1 MRLKYIVSLIIFAVI
16 FSTTAL
22 SQNNKGKRKQKKK
35 ELTEKQRYEEAD
47 LFAQGIIKKQIG
59 NYQEALELFE
69 QALEI
74 NPGDDA
80 ASYEKSRVLLAI
92 GRSDE
97 ALIYAKNALENSP
110 DNIWYK
116 AHFAKVSR
124 INEKYDDYVTA
135 YAELAEENPYDLN
148 FIYELAFAYQFTGDY
163 RNAIIAF
170 DKIEEFMGINE
181 RITNQKTEFY
191 SKLGEPEKGI
201 AEYEKLIASNPDD
214 TRYYA
219 LMAEYCSKNGF
230 DDKAIWA
237 YEKIVENNP
246 DDPYVHISLAD
257 YYAKKG
263 ESEKSFVELKQGLL
277 NPVLD
282 LKTKINL
289 LVGYYKDNLS
299 AEQKLQA
306 LELSEILMEVHKG
319 DPVASSFYASML
331 YENGEYEKARPY
343 FKEIVKV
350 GKANYVAW
358 EQLLFCDLYLEDY
371 QLLATD
377 SEECIDYFPNYPL
390 PYFFAGVGNFQIRD
404 FVKALAFLDA
414 GKDFV
419 VNNNTLLEQFYSTL
433 GDTYNELKNY
443 EASYSAYDKVLKLN
457 PVNSI
462 VLNNYAYYLSLRD
475 VNLKKAKEMAGKSVE
490 MDPYNSNN
498 LDTYAWVLYKLKD
511 YKGALEWIKKAYN
524 NSGSTSGA
532 VLEHYGDILYQLGK
546 ENEALDYWNKA
557 KEKTGFSDL
566 LDKKI
571 KNKKLYE

>member
-74 NPGDDA
+74 NTGDDA

-170 DKIEEFMGINE
+170 DKIEALMGINE

>member
-170 DKIEEFMGINE
+170 DKIEALMGINE

-390 PYFFAGVGNFQIRD
+390 PYFFAGVGNFQLRD

-419 VNNNTLLEQFYSTL
+419 VNNNALLEQFYSTL

>member
-170 DKIEEFMGINE
+170 DKIEALMGINE